1 MKKKLL
7 HIETDFERCKI
18 NTDLVATIEIEMDAK
33 QETNLL
39 IACRDAFIR
48 KLWLE
53 WAIDDLGMAA
63 WTTIDDFLDDMYDVK
78 YKKGDVELSFNETTE
93 EINHRFIIVNGYE

>member
-7 HIETDFERCKI
+7 HIETDFEKASI
-18 NTDLVATIEIEMDAK
+18 KVDLVATIEIDMPPK
-33 QETNLL
+33 KETELL
-39 IACRDAFIR
+39 ISCRNAFIR

-63 WTTIDDFLDDMYDVK
+63 WTTIDDFLNDMYDVHK
-78 YKKGDVELSFNETTE
+78 NGVELSFNQTTSET
-93 EINHRFIIVNGYE
+93 NHRFIVVNGYE